1 MISSN
6 ARGGTIVGLFE
17 AIMLV
22 CFGLSW
28 PVSIAKAL
36 RTKNVSGKSPLF
48 MVLISLGYTS
58 GIIHK
63 LLNDPNWVISL
74 YGLNLIMVLTDLFLY
89 LHYSGR
95 NTRAAS
101 GRNG

>member
-1 MISSN
+1 MGI
-6 ARGGTIVGLFE
+6 FE

-36 RTKNVSGKSPLF
+36 RTKNVSGKSPVFLA
-48 MVLISLGYTS
+48 LISLGYAS
-58 GIIHK
+58 GIVHK

-74 YGLNLIMVLTDLFLY
+74 YGLNLVMVLTDLLLY
-89 LHYSGR
+89 LRYS
-95 NTRAAS
+95 
-101 GRNG
+101 NGTTHTVSRWDG

>member
-1 MISSN
+1 M
-6 ARGGTIVGLFE
+6 GLFE

-22 CFGLSW
+22 CFGFSW

-36 RTKNVSGKSPLF
+36 RTKNVSGKSPWF

-63 LLNDPNWVISL
+63 LLNDPNWVIFL
-74 YGLNLIMVLTDLFLY
+74 YGLNLLMVLTDFSLY
-89 LHYSGR
+89 LRYSRGE
-95 NTRAAS
+95 TRTAS
-101 GRNG
+101 GENGRSKWGN